1 MGKSTVIYVCL
12 GTFCEKLFPQL
23 GSWLGGAPGGLP
35 GPILEPFWDAFG
47 ANLEPP
53 GTSEIVLPS
62 RREHVS
68 HQNRVLRADFAL
80 GGAPGPILEAF
91 WRIFDRFSR
100 PRRTHDGPKSRQE
113 CPKSR
118 PRGGKRVRKG
128 LLFRSRSSG
137 GSRGR
142 FWSLRGSIL
151 EHPGRPPGAILD
163 KVSND
168 LQVRRCER
176 GVPTSNRRR
185 GRVAPE
191 QGYKAIGDSTRLLSR
206 SSGGPRHS
214 RLAPLWWSC
223 RSAAGCSCC
232 SRCYRRACNACTLS
246 RLTRF
251 PLHDSQV
258 SKTLLPCACQ

>member
-1 MGKSTVIYVCL
+1 M
-12 GTFCEKLFPQL
+12 
-23 GSWLGGAPGGLP
+23 
-35 GPILEPFWDAFG
+35 EPFWYYFG
-47 ANLEPP
+47 
-53 GTSEIVLPS
+53 G
-62 RREHVS
+62 
-68 HQNRVLRADFAL
+68 L
-80 GGAPGPILEAF
+80 GGPKNAPRVARSAARAAQEAEK
-91 WRIFDRFSR
+91 
-100 PRRTHDGPKSRQE
+100 GLK
-113 CPKSR
+113 
-118 PRGGKRVRKG
+118 KG
-128 LLFRSRSSG
+128 LLSRSRSSG

-151 EHPGRPPGAILD
+151 EPPGRLPGAILD
-163 KVSND
+163 KISND

-191 QGYKAIGDSTRLLSR
+191 QGYKAIGDSARLLSR

-258 SKTLLPCACQ
+258 CWGAQNYYNLRTFRHFWRKTTFGVGVKVL